1 MKPGTY
7 SYNELTPEL
16 KEEAR
21 DLYRDSISY
30 EDTIDLNYET
40 ATISND
46 LEEEFGLSDVEIKF
60 SGFYSQG
67 DGASFTGLVTEMS
80 KFLGKI
86 DPGVKEL
93 LERSGSMSKFD
104 EAVTIRFVRA
114 SDRYL
119 HENTCQAEIDFD
131 EWNYPELFT
140 KERKEVPNSRN
151 STFSYE
157 EYWFLPFGV
166 AFEYYSGGALRVSI
180 SDLDKKVEEWRK
192 KECGI
197 IYRKLERIYDD
208 SRSDESLEE
217 HMEANEAEFEVDEV
231 RGELKVTAIL

>member
-21 DLYRDSISY
+21 DLYRDRISD
-30 EDTIDLNYET
+30 EDTIDWDFEKE
-40 ATISND
+40 AISND

-104 EAVTIRFVRA
+104 EAATIRFVRT

-157 EYWFLPFGV
+157 EHWFLPFGV
-166 AFEYYSGGALRVSI
+166 AFEYYSGGALRLSI

-192 KECGI
+192 KECGV
-197 IYRKLERIYDD
+197 IYRKLNRIHDD
-208 SRSDESLEE
+208 SQSDESLEE
-217 HMEANEAEFEVDEV
+217 RMTENDVEFEVDEV
-231 RGELKVTAIL
+231 RGKLKVTSIL

>member
-16 KEEAR
+16 KEEAL
-21 DLYRDSISY
+21 DLYRDRISD
-30 EDTIDLNYET
+30 EDTIDWNFET
-40 ATISND
+40 AAISND

-67 DGASFTGLVTEMS
+67 DGASFTGIVTEMS

-114 SDRYL
+114 SDRYF

-140 KERKEVPNSRN
+140 KERKEVPNPRN

-157 EYWFLPFGV
+157 EYWFLPFGA

-192 KECGI
+192 RECAV

-208 SRSDESLEE
+208 SRSDEYLEE

-231 RGELKVTAIL
+231 RGELKVTAII

>member
-30 EDTIDLNYET
+30 EDTIDWNYET

>member
-7 SYNELTPEL
+7 PYNELTPEL
-16 KEEAR
+16 KEEAL
-21 DLYRDSISY
+21 DLYRDSISD
-30 EDTIDLNYET
+30 EDTIDWNFET

-67 DGASFTGLVTEMS
+67 DGASFTGVVTEMS

-104 EAVTIRFVRA
+104 EAVTIRFVRT

-140 KERKEVPNSRN
+140 KERKEVPNSIN

-166 AFEYYSGGALRVSI
+166 AFEYYSGGAFRVSI
-180 SDLDKKVEEWRK
+180 SDLNEKAEAWRN

-197 IYRKLERIYDD
+197 IYRKLERIHDD

-217 HMEANEAEFEVDEV
+217 RMTENEVEFEVDEV
-231 RGELKVTAIL
+231 RGKLKVTSIL